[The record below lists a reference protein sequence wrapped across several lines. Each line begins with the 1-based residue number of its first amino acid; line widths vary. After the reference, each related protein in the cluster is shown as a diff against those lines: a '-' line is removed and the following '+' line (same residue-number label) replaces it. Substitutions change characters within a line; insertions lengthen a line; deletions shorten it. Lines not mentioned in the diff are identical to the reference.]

1 VSNKTRVLV
10 VAILSTFACTG
21 VLQPAC
27 GSDLFDSQS
36 SKATL
41 SLEQAVALAI
51 DGTPQVEAQAAAVE
65 AAQSQSVA
73 AGRLPDPELVVGIDN
88 LPVTGGD
95 AWSVDRDFMT
105 MRRLGVMQSFPNGR
119 KRASQRQRAA
129 AAVSVAQSQAHQT
142 QVEIAGSTAA
152 AWVAAYA
159 AELAQSRLLVL
170 KPEVEL
176 QAQAARSTLA
186 SGRSSTV
193 DALAAESEV
202 SDLNDRLLQAER
214 DIRAARAELA
224 RWIGEDAQRTL
235 TGGFQFSQL
244 PAPRETLLASL
255 HRHASLLTFDS
266 QQALAQSE
274 IDLARAEKRPDWSA
288 ELAYSKRGDAF
299 SDMVSLEF
307 RVGLP
312 LFSSNRQDPLIS
324 AKRADLRRLEAER
337 EAELRMHSS
346 EVTSALAAWDTA
358 QQRIRL
364 YESERL
370 PLARQRSEA
379 ALSGYR
385 AGRTELSALMAS
397 HIAEL
402 EVQRSYVELVRELG
416 QAWVFLRYL
425 DLGRESS

>member
-176 QAQAARSTLA
+176 QARAARSALA
-186 SGRSSTV
+186 NGRNSTV

-235 TGGFQFSQL
+235 AGGSQFSQL
-244 PAPRETLLASL
+244 PAPRETLLTSL

-274 IDLARAEKRPDWSA
+274 IELARAERRPDWSA

-402 EVQRSYVELVRELG
+402 EVQRSYVELIRELG
-416 QAWVFLRYL
+416 QAWAFLRYL
-425 DLGRESS
+425 DLGREAS

>member
-1 VSNKTRVLV
+1 MSNKTRVLV

-142 QVEIAGSTAA
+142 QVEIAGSAAA

-176 QAQAARSTLA
+176 QARAARSALA
-186 SGRSSTV
+186 NGRNSTV

-235 TGGFQFSQL
+235 AGGSQFSQL
-244 PAPRETLLASL
+244 PAPRETLLTSL

-274 IDLARAEKRPDWSA
+274 IELARAERRPDWSA

-402 EVQRSYVELVRELG
+402 EVQRSYVELIRELG
-416 QAWVFLRYL
+416 QAWAFLRYL
-425 DLGRESS
+425 DLGREAS